1 MRTKKRSGEN
11 EDQISL
17 PQSMFQCQSLP
28 LLFFQDVTPLWVFA
42 HRLITHQAFKFLSL
56 TVDTI
61 SRELLSVLPKL
72 LHALFILFFRIIL
85 EAIPKT
91 IWEVKKKTQLQV
103 PQKMGLVMAFF
114 FHYHILISFAMST
127 PFSFFLDH
135 PTNIISPIKFSI
147 GSKRQ
152 IKIKKKQY

>member
-91 IWEVKKKTQLQV
+91 IWEVKKKNPTSST
-103 PQKMGLVMAFF
+103 PENGLSYGFF
-114 FHYHILISFAMST
+114 FSLPYFDIICYVHSPLFLSIFPSFLNSNELNNLISN
-127 PFSFFLDH
+127 SFLSL
-135 PTNIISPIKFSI
+135 T
-147 GSKRQ
+147 
-152 IKIKKKQY
+152 